1 MVKLNIIVE
10 GGAYANNVS
19 AETANNAESLRQ
31 SLHKFFT
38 RILKQEEIDIV
49 IFMGKGYRNA
59 ARQFIESSIPLSLFV
74 DSDYPPETKLK
85 WFQKLINEENPEK
98 TIVIPEDKIRY
109 VFFMIQEMEAWFLKQ
124 IHCLNRWAEIEGYTR
139 KDPQMNLADHST
151 IKNKN
156 IEAISKPSEKLN
168 LIMRRF
174 FYKDKKAAKYGKLK
188 TSPLLLDLL
197 DVSILIP
204 MDSELQR
211 FLSTVNS
218 TN

>member
-1 MVKLNIIVE
+1 
-10 GGAYANNVS
+10 
-19 AETANNAESLRQ
+19 
-31 SLHKFFT
+31 
-38 RILKQEEIDIV
+38 
-49 IFMGKGYRNA
+49 
-59 ARQFIESSIPLSLFV
+59 
-74 DSDYPPETKLK
+74 
-85 WFQKLINEENPEK
+85 
-98 TIVIPEDKIRY
+98 
-109 VFFMIQEMEAWFLKQ
+109 MIQEMEAWFLKQ
-124 IHCLNRWAEIEGYTR
+124 INCLNRWAEIEGYTR